1 MKKLF
6 DFKHFKGDLFG
17 GITAGIVALPL
28 ALAFGVS
35 SGLGPSAGLYG
46 AIFVSF
52 FAALFGG
59 TNTQI
64 SGPTAPMTAVSM
76 VVIAGLVAAFDGD
89 VAKALPAI
97 LTVFLL
103 AGIMQVGLGFLGL
116 GKYIKYIPYPVVS
129 GFMTAIGVIILITQI
144 LPAIGYY
151 PKEDTAFVNQFKPHA
166 EEIILDNILAEEAEE
181 GFLVL
186 EDFKETIERA
196 EMITPIQVL
205 KESQT
210 LASKDASGVI
220 GALKI
225 LPRALKN
232 ISWLEFLLAAGTIF
246 IIYGFKR
253 ITTKVP
259 STLVALVVMSGIAIG
274 FNLNYR
280 PIEEIPSGLPIP
292 NFEIFTNFSFGN
304 ITPYIFTALTLALL
318 GAIDSLLTSVV
329 ADNMTKTKH
338 KPNKELIGQGIGN
351 SVAAIFGGI
360 PGAGATIRTVVNIN
374 AGGKTRLSGMVAG
387 VLLLVVLLAIGP
399 IASMIPA
406 AVLAGILITVGIG
419 VMDYKG
425 LKAIPYMP
433 RPEVVIMIV
442 VLVLSS
448 VWNLVYAVG
457 IGLVIASLMFV
468 KKIGDLTA
476 ERSDVKSLTK
486 ETAWVDETEFPED
499 FKEVVFIKHIKGPL
513 FFGST
518 SDFQNLMKQI
528 PESASI
534 IIIRMGRMQYID
546 QSGLYVLEDELIE
559 LTRQGKTV
567 LFVDVLEQPRALLEN
582 IDIIPDLVPEE
593 QIFEKFDDCTSW
605 IKKNILKIDEDFKN
619 RTQTKETQ
627 NSLTPKEAHNILV
640 EGNKRFAKNLKAQRN
655 LQDQV
660 FETSEGQYPFA
671 VILSCIDSRVPAE
684 LVFDQGIGDIFSVR
698 VAGNVVNKDV
708 LGSMEYACNVA
719 GSKIVVVMGHTKCGA
734 VTAACKHVEL
744 GNITPLL
751 EKIKPAINIVSKGNE
766 ELTDEQIEEVS
777 FENVNVSIEQ
787 IRKESPILAEMEKNG
802 EIEIVGASYDVNT
815 GLVEFH

>member
-1 MKKLF
+1 MNKLF

-76 VVIAGLVAAFDGD
+76 VVIAGMIAAFDGD
-89 VAKALPAI
+89 VSKALPAI

-103 AGIMQVGLGFLGL
+103 AGLIQIGLGFIGI

-129 GFMTAIGVIILITQI
+129 GFMTAIGVIILVTQI
-144 LPAIGYY
+144 LPAVGYY
-151 PKEDTAFVNQFKPHA
+151 PKEDTQFVVQFKPYA
-166 EEIILDNILAEEAEE
+166 EEIILDNILKEEAEE

-186 EDFKETIERA
+186 ENFQETIKRA
-196 EMITPIQVL
+196 ETITPEQIE

-210 LASKDASGVI
+210 LAGKEASGVI
-220 GALKI
+220 GSIKV
-225 LPRALKN
+225 LPQAIKN
-232 ISWLEFLLAAGTIF
+232 INWLELILAGATIF

-259 STLVALVVMSGIAIG
+259 STLVALIVMSGIAIG
-274 FNLNYR
+274 FNLDYR

-292 NFEIFTNFSFGN
+292 NLEIFTSFSLGS

-338 KPNKELIGQGIGN
+338 KPNKELIGQGVGN
-351 SVAAIFGGI
+351 SIGAIFGGI

-374 AGGKTRLSGMVAG
+374 AGGKTRLSGMMAG
-387 VLLLVVLLAIGP
+387 VLLLVILLALGP
-399 IASMIPA
+399 VASQIPA

-425 LKAIPYMP
+425 LKAIPDMP
-433 RPEVVIMIV
+433 RTEVIIMLI

-457 IGLVIASLMFV
+457 IGLVIASLMFM

-476 ERSDVKSLTK
+476 ERSSIESFDRSK
-486 ETAWVDETEFPED
+486 AWPDEIDFPNNLKDE
-499 FKEVVFIKHIKGPL
+499 VFIKHIRGPL

-518 SDFQNLMKQI
+518 SYFQELVNQI
-528 PESASI
+528 PDSTST

-546 QSGLYVLEDELIE
+546 QSGLYALEDVLVD
-559 LTRQGKTV
+559 LVKDGKKV
-567 LFVDVLEQPRALLEN
+567 LLVKIVNQPRYMMES
-582 IDIIPDLVPEE
+582 IDIIPDLIPED
-593 QIFEKFDDCTSW
+593 QIFENFKDCLAW
-605 IKKNILKIDEDFKN
+605 IKEDIKSRSLK
-619 RTQTKETQ
+619 
-627 NSLTPKEAHNILV
+627 
-640 EGNKRFAKNLKAQRN
+640 
-655 LQDQV
+655 
-660 FETSEGQYPFA
+660 
-671 VILSCIDSRVPAE
+671 
-684 LVFDQGIGDIFSVR
+684 
-698 VAGNVVNKDV
+698 
-708 LGSMEYACNVA
+708 
-719 GSKIVVVMGHTKCGA
+719 
-734 VTAACKHVEL
+734 
-744 GNITPLL
+744 L
-751 EKIKPAINIVSKGNE
+751 E
-766 ELTDEQIEEVS
+766 
-777 FENVNVSIEQ
+777 
-787 IRKESPILAEMEKNG
+787 
-802 EIEIVGASYDVNT
+802 
-815 GLVEFH
+815 